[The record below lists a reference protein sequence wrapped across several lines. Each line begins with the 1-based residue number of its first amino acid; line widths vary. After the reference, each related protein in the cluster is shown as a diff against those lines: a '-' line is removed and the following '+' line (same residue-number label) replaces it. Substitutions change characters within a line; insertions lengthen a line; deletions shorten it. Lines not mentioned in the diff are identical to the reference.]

1 MERSMTVHHER
12 TEILRDRKLHKT
24 KRSNAVN
31 EKFYALPE
39 EKQNRI
45 MNAGFKVFADNSYKK
60 SPVNE
65 IALEAGISKSLL
77 FFYFKN
83 KKELYLFLLK
93 KSEELTLKNLK
104 ESGAYEGDDIFDIMY
119 RGLLVKAKMM
129 RDYPDMGKFSIRAYY
144 EKDPEVAKDVRKI
157 VAPYTKLKS
166 NASLPPIDPAKFKD
180 GLDLQMMYQDMYL
193 ASEGYL
199 WQMQQSGKLDV
210 DRMVEDYRKIIAFW
224 KSLYLK

>member
-1 MERSMTVHHER
+1 M
-12 TEILRDRKLHKT
+12 
-24 KRSNAVN
+24 N

-45 MNAGFKVFADNSYKK
+45 INAGFKVFADNSYKK

-93 KSEELTLKNLK
+93 KSEELTLKDLQN
-104 ESGAYEGDDIFDIMY
+104 SGAYEGDDIFDIMY
-119 RGLLVKAKMM
+119 KGLLVKAEMM
-129 RDYPDMGKFSIRAYY
+129 RRYPDMGKFSIRAYY
-144 EKDPEVAKDVRKI
+144 EKDPQVAGDVRKI
-157 VAPYTKLKS
+157 VAPYTKMKT
-166 NASLPPIDPAKFKD
+166 NKTLPKMDVSKFKE

-199 WQMQQSGKLDV
+199 WQMQQSGNINV
-210 DRMVEDYRKIIAFW
+210 DRMVEDYRKIIDFW
-224 KSLYLK
+224 KSIYLTEE